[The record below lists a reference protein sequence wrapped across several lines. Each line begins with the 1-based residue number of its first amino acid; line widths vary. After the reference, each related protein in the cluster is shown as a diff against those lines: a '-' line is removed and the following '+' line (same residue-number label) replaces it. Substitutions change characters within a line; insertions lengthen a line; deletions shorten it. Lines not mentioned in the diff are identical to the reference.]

1 MIAGYRGETREMER
15 IRAKQRFM
23 KALSAAL

>member
-1 MIAGYRGETREMER
+1 MIAGYSGETREMER
-15 IRAKQRFM
+15 IRVKQRFT